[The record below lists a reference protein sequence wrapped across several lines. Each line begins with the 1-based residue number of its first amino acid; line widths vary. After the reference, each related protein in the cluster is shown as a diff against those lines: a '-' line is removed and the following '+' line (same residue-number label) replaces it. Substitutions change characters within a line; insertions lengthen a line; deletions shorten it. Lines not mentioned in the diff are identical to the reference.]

1 MNSFSRRRFLGVAG
15 GGIAAAALAGCTTG
29 TPGGNPGGGAT
40 GTAAGGDLSGNKVGA
55 MDGYKLGDQ
64 FKATKPLDFSIMMLS
79 NPGYPYNA
87 HWEFFTD
94 LKNLTN
100 VSLNSTVVPLSDY
113 NTKVG
118 VMLGAGDAPMIIPK
132 TYHPAEQ
139 QYISSG
145 AILPVS
151 DYLELMP
158 NFTTKMQQW
167 KMGPDLDQLRGAD
180 GKFYVLPGMHQNVW
194 IDYSIAVRQDILDK
208 NNLQVPTTWDEVTS
222 LLQALKSAYPNTYPF
237 SDRWSTTPPGPG
249 ANALLATLGNAYGT
263 HAGWN
268 YQHQTWNASK
278 GEFVYTGATDEY
290 KAMVTFLNGWVTQK
304 LLDPASFTQ
313 TDPQAEQKFANSQ
326 SFVISTNA
334 QEVVNTL
341 QKDLAN
347 VAGAHVVK
355 IPVPIGPA
363 GAVNI
368 GSRLE
373 NGVMISASARKSP
386 NFVAMMQFIDWLYY
400 SPAGK
405 MFAKWGV
412 KGETYTGS
420 VDDGTFKLTA
430 DVNWGGLNPSGKK
443 NLQVDYGFFNGVF
456 AYAGSSN
463 LLNSQFPAAE
473 QSFQKVMNQRKVQPL
488 DPPAPLDA
496 QQQQQTTLW
505 ATTLLDYVNQNTL
518 KFILG
523 QRPLSDWDK
532 YVSELNGMNAQQ
544 YIDVVNKAY
553 QTFKKAHG

>member
-15 GGIAAAALAGCTTG
+15 GGLAAAALAGCSTQA
-29 TPGGNPGGGAT
+29 PGGSGGNNGSA
-40 GTAAGGDLSGNKVGA
+40 GDLSANKDGA
-55 MDGYKLGDQ
+55 MDGYAVGTQ

-79 NPGYPYNA
+79 NPNYPYNA

-94 LKNLTN
+94 LQKMTN
-100 VSLNSTVVPLSDY
+100 VSFNPTVVPLSDY

-118 VMLGAGDAPMIIPK
+118 VMLGAGNAPMIIPK

-151 DYLELMP
+151 DYVDLMP
-158 NFTTKMQQW
+158 NFSATVKKW
-167 KMGPDLDQLRGAD
+167 NLEPDIDTLRSAD
-180 GKFYVLPGMHQNVW
+180 GKYYVLPGLHENVW
-194 IDYSIAVRQDILDK
+194 VDYSIALRSDILEK
-208 NNLQVPTTWDEVTS
+208 HNLQIPTTWDEVTS
-222 LLQALKSAYPNTYPF
+222 LLQALKAAYPNTYPM
-237 SDRWSTTPPGPG
+237 SDRWSSTPPGPG
-249 ANALLATLGNAYGT
+249 ANALLETVGNAYGT
-263 HAGWN
+263 HAGWT
-268 YQHQTWNASK
+268 YQHQTWDASK

-290 KAMVTFLNGWVTQK
+290 KAMITLLNSWVSQK

-313 TDPQAEQKFANSQ
+313 SDAQAEQKFANSQ
-326 SFVISTNA
+326 SFVISGSA
-334 QEVVNTL
+334 QEVVNTY
-341 QKDLAN
+341 QKDLAK
-347 VAGAHVVK
+347 VPGATVVK

-363 GAVNI
+363 GAVNV

-373 NGVMISASARKSP
+373 CGVMISSAARKSP

-400 SPAGK
+400 SDAGK

-420 VDDGTFKLTA
+420 VDDGTFKLA
-430 DVNWGGLNPSGKK
+430 PDVDWSGLNPSGSKPI
-443 NLQVDYGFFNGVF
+443 NVTYGFMNGVF
-456 AYAGSSN
+456 SYGGSSN
-463 LLNSQFPAAE
+463 LLNSQFPPAE
-473 QSFQKVMNQRKVQPL
+473 QAFQKVMNQRKVLPL
-488 DPPAPLDA
+488 DPPAPLNA

-532 YVSELNGMNAQQ
+532 YVSELKGMNSQQ
-544 YIDVVNKAY
+544 YIDAVNQAY
-553 QTFKKAHG
+553 QTYKKAHG